1 MSSIDQDRF
10 GVFPTTKRFLLIVTL
25 FRAYLPCCGPLQ
37 RVVTIKLV
45 SWKSNYHRYLGMPT
59 RRRLKEDS
67 QFCQVY
73 QDIPS
78 CNVTFEIDDNAVTK
92 NRFTKEN
99 VTEDTDTL
107 TLTATNPHHIRIYLE
122 RRGSGRFGVI
132 FGQCFGQDW
141 IHLINSSSVL
151 FDAGQS
157 MAK

>member
-1 MSSIDQDRF
+1 
-10 GVFPTTKRFLLIVTL
+10 
-25 FRAYLPCCGPLQ
+25 
-37 RVVTIKLV
+37 
-45 SWKSNYHRYLGMPT
+45 MPT

-78 CNVTFEIDDNAVTK
+78 CNVTFEIDDNAVTE
-92 NRFTKEN
+92 NIFTEEN
-99 VTEDTDTL
+99 VTEDTDTDTL

-132 FGQCFGQDW
+132 FGQRLGQDW

-151 FDAGQS
+151 FDAGKL